1 MDEQALF
8 EAMTAAGFEV
18 ELVGPQ
24 GLKVCAWASS
34 GAWVEFSGE
43 LWDESNEELGV
54 VGYETPADVVAACR
68 AARLRPDGSR
78 PEVSEVLD
86 DDGTLILPPL
96 SPWAYILDV
105 MPDLR
110 IDDDLAAALSRASQ
124 MSKGFWL
131 AMQAQYDERVPPHP
145 ADTEAMSPE
154 FWAAVSA
161 REAAQSEAVVGVE
174 AVENR
179 PGMRVEPT
187 MSRVSP
193 FEAAG
198 VAPEQRHRFALDLPL
213 TDGQAGIIRE
223 LLVTYAEESGQA
235 PIWSHAV
242 ALAEINGVPRAE
254 LEALRSL
261 FPDDG
266 GGR

>member
-1 MDEQALF
+1 MDDLGGWPPTLKIDLLRSARRFTALRGGRLGDF
-8 EAMTAAGFEV
+8 ETAEDALDAIGSDV
-18 ELVGPQ
+18 VDVL
-24 GLKVCAWASS
+24 
-34 GAWVEFSGE
+34 
-43 LWDESNEELGV
+43 V
-54 VGYETPADVVAACR
+54 VGGGVRSTAERGVSKGHALAVAYGLIGGALVDVPDG
-68 AARLRPDGSR
+68 LRPDPVER
-78 PEVSEVLD
+78 MREVVGDKLDGVKVMD
-86 DDGTLILPPL
+86 DDGTLIVAPL
-96 SPWAYILDV
+96 SPWAYIVDEL
-105 MPDLR
+105 PDLR
-110 IDDDLAAALSRASQ
+110 INDDLAAALSRASG

-131 AMQAQYDERVPPHP
+131 AMQAQRDERVS
-145 ADTEAMSPE
+145 TQ
-154 FWAAVSA
+154 
-161 REAAQSEAVVGVE
+161 EAAPSGAVVEGE

-179 PGMRVEPT
+179 PG
-187 MSRVSP
+187 
-193 FEAAG
+193 
-198 VAPEQRHRFALDLPL
+198 FALDLPL